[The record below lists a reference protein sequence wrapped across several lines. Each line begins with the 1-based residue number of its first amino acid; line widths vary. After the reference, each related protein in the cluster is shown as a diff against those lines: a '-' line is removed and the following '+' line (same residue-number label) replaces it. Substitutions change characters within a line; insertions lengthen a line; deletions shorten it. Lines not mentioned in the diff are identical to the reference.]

1 MDQAVVGSNPI
12 IHPSFASVVQLDRA
26 TDFGSVGWG
35 FESLRTRFLVRV
47 NPTAQNF
54 GRMSELV
61 DEIDLG
67 SIGVSP
73 REGSS
78 PSSPNLIFIIIGHTE
93 FFLKV
98 AVERLEKGRVKLNIE
113 ISAETVDQELSQQY
127 RQIRNNIAIPGF
139 RKGKAP
145 ISMIRARFSQQIQA
159 DILQRL
165 IPSSYDDAI
174 RQEEIIP
181 LGEVDIQPPFD
192 QLELVEGQEF
202 AFSAVVDVKPEVVV
216 PELSSFEINKT
227 AIDVPKEDVDE
238 RMKLYQEMHADYI
251 PIEGEREVVEGDCV
265 NISWQSFLDDE
276 PTESED
282 DADIDMSQSNI
293 FTEIKDSLVGMEV
306 GQSKTVNIDTSKP
319 QEGQAQNPLEGRDVR
334 IEFTLNAVT
343 DKQLPELDDEL
354 AKDLDHENYDQFYAS
369 VWNEMVDEEKNS
381 RYQEQREDL
390 RQQIVEKIDVEVP
403 EALVERYI
411 QESLSNVQNQLA
423 REGRTAEE
431 ANIDLN
437 SMPDQL
443 RQGVIADTKCTWF
456 FEAISDRDNITVK
469 DDELDIEIRR
479 IAEQQNRDPEKYA
492 TLLKASNRLD
502 QFRQQMRDE
511 KIYQHLVEHASARPD
526 LIITPT

>member
-1 MDQAVVGSNPI
+1 
-12 IHPSFASVVQLDRA
+12 
-26 TDFGSVGWG
+26 
-35 FESLRTRFLVRV
+35 
-47 NPTAQNF
+47 
-54 GRMSELV
+54 
-61 DEIDLG
+61 
-67 SIGVSP
+67 
-73 REGSS
+73 
-78 PSSPNLIFIIIGHTE
+78 
-93 FFLKV
+93 
-98 AVERLEKGRVKLNIE
+98 
-113 ISAETVDQELSQQY
+113 
-127 RQIRNNIAIPGF
+127 
-139 RKGKAP
+139 
-145 ISMIRARFSQQIQA
+145 
-159 DILQRL
+159 
-165 IPSSYDDAI
+165 
-174 RQEEIIP
+174 
-181 LGEVDIQPPFD
+181 
-192 QLELVEGQEF
+192 
-202 AFSAVVDVKPEVVV
+202 
-216 PELSSFEINKT
+216 
-227 AIDVPKEDVDE
+227 
-238 RMKLYQEMHADYI
+238 MKLYQEMHADYI
-251 PIEGEREVVEGDCV
+251 PIEEEREVVEGDCV

-293 FTEIKDSLVGMEV
+293 FTEIKDSLIGMEV

-334 IEFTLNAVT
+334 IEFTLNAIT
-343 DKQLPELDDEL
+343 EKQLPELDDEL

-381 RYQEQREDL
+381 RYQQQKDDL

-431 ANIDLN
+431 ANID
-437 SMPDQL
+437 
-443 RQGVIADTKCTWF
+443 
-456 FEAISDRDNITVK
+456 
-469 DDELDIEIRR
+469 DELDVEIRQ